1 MSTVE
6 KLNNVDHAGVRILT
20 DYSADLGDNVMFVP
34 VYPNEMR
41 RLQGTYPLLFYKDAD
56 QGGLHPVALLGF
68 EARENLFLSPHGWD
82 ATQIPMMSQRGPLLI
97 GFEEDRTRGR
107 QPVAA
112 IDMSHPK
119 VSHEQGEPLFLEEG
133 GQSDYLDFM
142 AGLLDA
148 IQIGHAA
155 REQFV
160 HTLEAHDLITPCEMA
175 ITLANSAQHTLSGYY
190 MIDDEK
196 LQALSGEALT
206 DLQVN
211 GFLTPAFMMLSSLSQ
226 LAHLIARKNASLG

>member
-6 KLNNVDHAGVRILT
+6 KLNNVDHANVRILT

-34 VYPNEMR
+34 VYPNELR

-68 EARENLFLSPHGWD
+68 EARENLFLSPQGWD

-155 REQFV
+155 REQFI
-160 HTLEAHDLITPCEMA
+160 HTLETHDLITPCEMA

-206 DLQVN
+206 DLQDN

>member
-6 KLNNVDHAGVRILT
+6 KLNNVDHANVRILT
-20 DYSADLGDNVMFVP
+20 DYSADLGDSVMFVP

-41 RLQGTYPLLFYKDAD
+41 RLQGTYPLLFYRDAD

-68 EARENLFLSPHGWD
+68 EARENLFLSPQGWD

-196 LQALSGEALT
+196 LQALSGEALA
-206 DLQVN
+206 DLQGN

>member
-1 MSTVE
+1 MSTIE
-6 KLNNVDHAGVRILT
+6 KLNNVDHADVRILT
-20 DYSADLGDNVMFVP
+20 DYSSDLGDNVMFVP
-34 VYPNEMR
+34 VYHNEMR

-56 QGGLHPVALLGF
+56 QGDLHPVALLGF
-68 EARENLFLSPHGWD
+68 EARENLFLSPQGWD

-97 GFEEDRTRGR
+97 GFEDDGARGR
-107 QPVAA
+107 QSVAA

-119 VSHEQGEPLFLEEG
+119 ISHEQGERLFLEEG

-160 HTLEAHDLITPCEMA
+160 KALEAHDLITPCEMA
-175 ITLANSAQHTLSGYY
+175 ITLANTTQHTLRGYY

-196 LQALSGEALT
+196 LQALSEGALT
-206 DLQVN
+206 ELQSN
-211 GFLTPAFMMLSSLSQ
+211 GFLTPAYMMLASLSQ

>member
-1 MSTVE
+1 
-6 KLNNVDHAGVRILT
+6 
-20 DYSADLGDNVMFVP
+20 
-34 VYPNEMR
+34 
-41 RLQGTYPLLFYKDAD
+41 
-56 QGGLHPVALLGF
+56 LGF
-68 EARENLFLSPHGWD
+68 EARENLFLSPQGWD

-160 HTLEAHDLITPCEMA
+160 HTLETHDLITPCEMA

-206 DLQVN
+206 DLQDN